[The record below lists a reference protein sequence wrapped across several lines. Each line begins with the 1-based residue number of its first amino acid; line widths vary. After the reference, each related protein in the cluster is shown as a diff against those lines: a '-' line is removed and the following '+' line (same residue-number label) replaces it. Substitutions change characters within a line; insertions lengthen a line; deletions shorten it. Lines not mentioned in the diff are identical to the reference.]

1 MDRAR
6 IASLPIPKDATEI
19 KITQRDWGF
28 LGPTKQLMELRY
40 AIPYLSIYPIKLEDS
55 ESSNPI
61 EIH

>member
-1 MDRAR
+1 MHALLLYL
-6 IASLPIPKDATEI
+6 SLRKLLKSKSLKEI
-19 KITQRDWGF
+19 GEF
-28 LGPTKQLMELRY
+28 NGPTKQLMELRY